1 MSDNRNA
8 HVIAEASASRRF
20 SRPRDLDL
28 VAKRILPWTGA
39 DFLKQI
45 DSAITQARA
54 TVMTLE
60 R

>member
-8 HVIAEASASRRF
+8 HAIAEASASRRF
-20 SRPRDLDL
+20 FRPHDL

-54 TVMTLE
+54 KVTTLE